1 MDQKHILILTY
12 DEKNIKKAKGTKQF
26 AINKILNFN
35 GYKNCL
41 FQNEIILKP
50 QQRFKSEGR

>member
-1 MDQKHILILTY
+1 MRRILKKLK
-12 DEKNIKKAKGTKQF
+12 EKKQF

-41 FQNEIILKP
+41 FQNEIIIKP

>member
-12 DEKNIKKAKGTKQF
+12 DEKNMKKAKGTKQF

-41 FQNEIILKP
+41 FQNKIILKP
-50 QQRFKSEGR
+50 Q

>member
-1 MDQKHILILTY
+1 M
-12 DEKNIKKAKGTKQF
+12 KKAKGTKQF

-41 FQNEIILKP
+41 FQNKIILKP
-50 QQRFKSEGR
+50 Q

>member
-12 DEKNIKKAKGTKQF
+12 DEMNIKKAKGTKQF